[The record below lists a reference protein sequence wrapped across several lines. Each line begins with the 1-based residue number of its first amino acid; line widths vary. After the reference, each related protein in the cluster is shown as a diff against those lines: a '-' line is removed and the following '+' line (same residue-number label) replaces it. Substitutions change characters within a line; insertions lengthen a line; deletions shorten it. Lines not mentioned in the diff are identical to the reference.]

1 MDNKGKLI
9 IVSGPSGSGKG
20 TILKKLFKM
29 DPTLHYSISAT
40 TRTPRDGEKNGV
52 EYYFVTADE
61 FEQAVARDDMLEWA
75 DYCRNYYGTPL
86 GPVITWTELGENVI
100 LEIEVE
106 GAEQVIRRWPAVRSV
121 FIMPPSMEEL
131 ERRLRSRATESTSDT
146 SMRLHKAELEI
157 EQAEM
162 YEKVIVNDDLDQ
174 AVEELYEFI
183 HGDADE
189 KGEKVC

>member
-1 MDNKGKLI
+1 MSKEGKLI

-20 TILKKLFKM
+20 TILKELFRK
-29 DPTLHYSISAT
+29 DPALRYSISAT
-40 TRTPRDGEKNGV
+40 TRTPREGEENGID
-52 EYYFVTADE
+52 YYFVSAEE

-86 GPVITWTELGENVI
+86 GPVETWTKCGDNVI

-106 GAEQVIRRWPAVRSV
+106 GAEQVIRKWPKVRSV

-131 ERRLRSRATESTSDT
+131 ERRLRKRATESSSDT

-162 YEKVIVNDDLDQ
+162 YEKIIINDHLEK
-174 AVEELYEFI
+174 AVDELYNFI
-183 HGDADE
+183 HSSN
-189 KGEKVC
+189 

>member
-20 TILKKLFKM
+20 TILKKLFEM

-61 FEQAVARDDMLEWA
+61 FEQAVTRDDMLEWA